1 MDWMSGERERGV
13 KVDFKV
19 LGLSHRMK
27 LPFPEVE
34 MDDAVFQQLSHF
46 LLPVG

>member
-34 MDDAVFQQLSHF
+34 MEESESCSVVSDSAT
-46 LLPVG
+46 P